1 MLYPTLHCIK
11 CVYWGIPRYLFI
23 YTCTSILV
31 RIIDKNI
38 CILIYFAVGAV
49 FAYKTL
55 PLQVL
60 FLGPLTLH
68 YVDGVFRIYLGMY
81 NVPVPEPCLFNHIS

>member
-1 MLYPTLHCIK
+1 M
-11 CVYWGIPRYLFI
+11 
-23 YTCTSILV
+23 
-31 RIIDKNI
+31 

-49 FAYKTL
+49 FANKTL

-81 NVPVPEPCLFNHIS
+81 NVPEPCLFNHIS

>member
-1 MLYPTLHCIK
+1 MIYPTLHCIK
-11 CVYWGIPRYLFI
+11 CVYWVYLFI

-49 FAYKTL
+49 FANKTL

-81 NVPVPEPCLFNHIS
+81 NVPEPCLFNHLS

>member
-1 MLYPTLHCIK
+1 MI
-11 CVYWGIPRYLFI
+11 
-23 YTCTSILV
+23 
-31 RIIDKNI
+31 IIDKNI
-38 CILIYFAVGAV
+38 GILIYFVVGAV
-49 FAYKTL
+49 FANKTL

-81 NVPVPEPCLFNHIS
+81 NAPEHCLFTIFPKSLGLCIVINYTA

>member
-1 MLYPTLHCIK
+1 MHIVFFFYI
-11 CVYWGIPRYLFI
+11 
-23 YTCTSILV
+23 SV
-31 RIIDKNI
+31 RIIDKNFG
-38 CILIYFAVGAV
+38 ILIYFALEAA
-49 FAYKTL
+49 FANKNL

-81 NVPVPEPCLFNHIS
+81 NVPEPCLLTIFPKSWGLCIFINFTL